1 MKIKKEWIGLAV
13 LLIILGTLFAMN
25 REVKIKVDTSKI
37 EIESD
42 FVIATYKVYIS
53 GEVLTP
59 GVYEVGPDDRLN
71 ELVTLAG
78 GFTDEADISQVN
90 LARILKDGEMI
101 VIYKEGDTIE
111 YIGIDVLNFGDLES
125 IKTVEGIGEV
135 LGGRIIKY
143 REDNGLFGNF
153 DELLNVEGI
162 GEQKLESIETA
173 LSN

>member
-1 MKIKKEWIGLAV
+1 
-13 LLIILGTLFAMN
+13 
-25 REVKIKVDTSKI
+25 
-37 EIESD
+37 
-42 FVIATYKVYIS
+42 
-53 GEVLTP
+53 
-59 GVYEVGPDDRLN
+59 
-71 ELVTLAG
+71 
-78 GFTDEADISQVN
+78 
-90 LARILKDGEMI
+90 MI

-153 DELLNVEGI
+153 EELLNVEGI